1 MRAAPAFVSTVA
13 LLLTRPA
20 AAYATSPAARLPSP
34 RTCLRSGAAA
44 SAFTSAPSAFTH
56 GSGRR
61 NVHGPTMATSLKDL
75 SGLKAIDGS
84 EIPPSALNGKVVLA
98 VNVASACGKLLSP
111 FQSFSPESKPC

>member
-1 MRAAPAFVSTVA
+1 
-13 LLLTRPA
+13 
-20 AAYATSPAARLPSP
+20 
-34 RTCLRSGAAA
+34 
-44 SAFTSAPSAFTH
+44 
-56 GSGRR
+56 
-61 NVHGPTMATSLKDL
+61 MATSLKDL